1 MGNIMRYLATA
12 SLGGAFLAV
21 ALAAG
26 GSPALADPVGLV
38 QRLQNTVYGT
48 VPQAGRVPKHQR
60 DGIEFDEVIQTAK
73 NSAVEIGF
81 VDGTNL
87 TIGAEANVTI
97 DAFVFDTDSSAGMA
111 ALTLGRGA
119 FRWITGLM
127 PADAVTIETPTATI
141 TIRGTNVK
149 IGVRANGDT
158 LLGLDDGEVK
168 IVSKGKGDPV
178 TLQGGQGA
186 RVTPEG
192 IQVFDEVPLVADAVI
207 DDGWLNAIGIDDN
220 RDHSGSRGSSGGSG
234 NN

>member
-1 MGNIMRYLATA
+1 M
-12 SLGGAFLAV
+12 
-21 ALAAG
+21 
-26 GSPALADPVGLV
+26 
-38 QRLQNTVYGT
+38 QNTVYGT
-48 VPQAGRVPKHQR
+48 PPQAVRVPKHQR
-60 DGIEFDEVIQTAK
+60 DGIEFNEAIQTTK

-87 TIGAEANVTI
+87 TIGAEADVTI
-97 DAFVFDTDSSAGMA
+97 DAFVFDTDSSTGMA
-111 ALTLGRGA
+111 ALTLSRGA

-158 LLGLDDGEVK
+158 LLGLDEGEVK

-178 TLQGGQGA
+178 TLQGGESA

-192 IQVFDEVPLVADAVI
+192 IEVFDDVIAVV
-207 DDGWLNAIGIDDN
+207 DDGWLNAIGIDNN
-220 RDHSGSRGSSGGSG
+220 RGRDRSGSDSSNG

>member
-1 MGNIMRYLATA
+1 MRYLATA
-12 SLGGAFLAV
+12 GLGGALLAV
-21 ALAAG
+21 AMAASV
-26 GSPALADPVGLV
+26 SPALADPVGLV

-48 VPQAGRVPKHQR
+48 PPHAARAPQHQR
-60 DGIEFDEVIQTAK
+60 DGVDFNEVIQTAK

-87 TIGAEANVTI
+87 TIGAEADVTI
-97 DAFVFDTDSSAGMA
+97 DAFVFDTDRSTGMA
-111 ALTLGRGA
+111 ALTLSRGA

-158 LLGLDDGEVK
+158 LLGLDEGEVK

-178 TLQGGQGA
+178 TLQGGEGA

-192 IQVFDEVPLVADAVI
+192 IQVFDDVLAVADAVV
-207 DDGWLNAIGIDDN
+207 DDGWLNAIGIDN
-220 RDHSGSRGSSGGSG
+220 NRSRDHSGSGSGGNSS
-234 NN
+234 ND